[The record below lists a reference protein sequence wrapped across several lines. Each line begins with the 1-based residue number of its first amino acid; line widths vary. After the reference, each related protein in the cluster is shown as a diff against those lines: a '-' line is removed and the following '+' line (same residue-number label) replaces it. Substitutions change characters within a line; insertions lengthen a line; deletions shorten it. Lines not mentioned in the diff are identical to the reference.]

1 MPSDESLD
9 PEDWAQFR
17 RVAHAAL
24 DDCIDYLARV
34 RERAVWQPPPAEALA
49 LMQSPL
55 PAAPAALEQVLDDVR
70 WAVLPYA
77 TGNTH
82 PRFFGWVHGAGTP
95 LGVVAEM
102 LAATMNSNCGGR
114 EHAAIHVERQVIDWA
129 RTLFG
134 FPAGSSGVLTV
145 GTSMATVIALAA
157 ARAHRLGE
165 RGRLEGNA
173 GSRRLVGYCSAEAHV
188 AITKAFELLGLGSAH
203 LRAIPV
209 DAHFTVSTE
218 ALERSIRDD
227 RASGLEPF
235 LLVGTA
241 GTVNTG
247 SFDDLAGLA
256 RVAAREGLWYH
267 VDGAFGAWVRIA
279 DSPWRELAHGIELA
293 DSLAFDFHKWISVP
307 YDAGCVLVRDRQAH
321 RAAFAGRPHYLEAGA
336 RGLAGGEPWPCDYGI
351 DLSRGFRALKIWMT
365 LRHFGFERLGRMVTR
380 NCRSARYLAEAI
392 ARSADFELAAPVTL
406 NVCCFGLRHRVSLE
420 RENQLVAALVEQ
432 LQLSGVAAPSTTRL
446 GGRLCVRVAILN
458 HRTVDAD
465 LDALLEAST
474 RILREISSDARGAL

>member
-267 VDGAFGAWVRIA
+267 VDGAFGAAAILAPALAPLLRGLERA
-279 DSPWRELAHGIELA
+279 DSV
-293 DSLAFDFHKWISVP
+293 AFDFHKWLHVP
-307 YDAGCVLVRDRQAH
+307 YDAGCILVRDEALH
-321 RAAFAGRPHYLEAGA
+321 RATFASATPYLQRQD
-336 RGLAGGEPWPCDYGI
+336 RGTAGGAPWFTDYTL
-351 DLSRGFRALKIWMT
+351 DLSRGFRALKVWFTIKEHGT
-365 LRHFGFERLGRMVTR
+365 RRLGEAVEKNVRQA
-380 NCRSARYLAEAI
+380 ARLAQLIEG
-392 ARSADFELAAPVTL
+392 RDRFELLAPVEL
-406 NVCCFGLRHRVSLE
+406 NIVCFRYKASGRSGPALDAFNEELA
-420 RENQLVAALVEQ
+420 VA
-432 LQLSGVAAPSTTRL
+432 LQESGVAVTSLTTL
-446 GGRLCVRVAILN
+446 GGNRALRVNITN
-458 HRTVDAD
+458 HRTRDED
-465 LDALLEAST
+465 LTLLLDTLERLAAE
-474 RILREISSDARGAL
+474 LGG